1 MTETIDFFPISIEQT
16 SWQSSREILEAIRR
30 EVFIDEQ
37 QVPDNEEV
45 DDLDPQAI
53 HWIAWGEQ
61 DIPMATARLVNNKIG
76 RMAVLKPFRKK
87 GVGSSILRAILKYGI
102 EQKFAELIL
111 DAQVRALPF
120 YKDNGFVV
128 TGREFKDAG
137 IAHVP
142 MAIDLNKYIHRRFEP
157 NLADINEE
165 LRQHLEL
172 NTSEDF
178 AKAALT
184 LVDHSDRAIKIFSK
198 HLDPRVYDN
207 EAFCSSIHRL
217 ATNHPNARVQ
227 LLVRDS
233 SWLGRHFHRLVETQ
247 HRLQSRIEL
256 RCLTPEI
263 EIQHQEFM
271 TGDDSSVLYF
281 VNPGHYQGYLCL
293 YSPIEARRL
302 NTEFDSLWSH
312 SEPDPQVRKLYI

>member
-1 MTETIDFFPISIEQT
+1 MTETIDFFPITIEQT

-37 QVPDNEEV
+37 RVPDNEEV
-45 DDLDPQAI
+45 DDLDPEAI
-53 HWIAWGEQ
+53 HWIAWGQQ
-61 DIPMATARLVNNKIG
+61 DIAMATARLVNNKIG

-87 GVGSSILRAILKYGI
+87 GVGSSLLRAIIRYGI
-102 EQKFAELIL
+102 EQKFPRLIL
-111 DAQVRALPF
+111 DAQVRALHF

-128 TGREFKDAG
+128 TGQEFKDAG

-142 MAIDLNKYIHRRFEP
+142 MAMDLNKYLHRRFEP
-157 NLADINEE
+157 KLPDINEE
-165 LRQHLEL
+165 LRQHVEL
-172 NTSEDF
+172 SSSEEF
-178 AKAALT
+178 ARAALT
-184 LVDHSDRAIKIFSK
+184 LVDHSDRTIRIFSD
-198 HLDPRVYDN
+198 HLNPRVYDS
-207 EAFCSSIHRL
+207 EVFCSAIHRL
-217 ATNHPNARVQ
+217 ATRHVNARVQ
-227 LLVRDS
+227 LLVRDN
-233 SWLGRHFHRLVETQ
+233 SWLGRHHHRLVEAH

-263 EIQHQEFM
+263 EVQHQEFM
-271 TGDDSSVLYF
+271 SGDEKSVLYF

-312 SEPDPQVRKLYI
+312 SEPDPQMRKLYI